1 MRVSTVVL
9 FISIA
14 SLLIAALSVDARG
27 RGGGRSSGG
36 RSRSRSRSRSSSGG
50 SSSKP
55 KITKYTPITPT
66 SVRSPVIR
74 SQTRL
79 GSRTSSFSNV
89 VAGYLVARYF
99 LGNAPVYRS
108 GYPMYRCYVK
118 VPTER
123 ALRITY
129 EEERLLNATGHSCL
143 SSSTTNGRLIEG
155 IDQNRTSLTTTIT
168 YKKSGKTNTV
178 HADEVSLGD
187 IDEQDFEIKTV
198 AQYNVAIVEGTSC
211 SRVEKTVNGTMITL
225 YETNPNKASVLY
237 ANTAL
242 LVLFTIGVALRVL

>member
-9 FISIA
+9 FICIA
-14 SLLIAALSVDARG
+14 ILLIAALSVDARG
-27 RGGGRSSGG
+27 RGGGRGGGRSSGG
-36 RSRSRSRSRSSSGG
+36 RSRSSSRGG

-55 KITKYTPITPT
+55 KISKYTPIKPT

-79 GSRTSSFSNV
+79 GSRTSSFRNV
-89 VAGYLVARYF
+89 VAGYLVARYI

-118 VPTER
+118 VPTQR

-143 SSSTTNGRLIEG
+143 SSSTTNGTLIEG

-168 YKKSGKTNTV
+168 YKKSGKTNTI
-178 HADEVSLGD
+178 HGDEVSLGD
-187 IDEQDFEIKTV
+187 INEQDFEIKTV
-198 AQYNVAIVEGTSC
+198 AQYNVTIVEGTSC
-211 SRVEKTVNGTMITL
+211 SRVEKTVKGTMITL

-242 LVLFTIGVALRVL
+242 LFLFTILVVLGIL

>member
-14 SLLIAALSVDARG
+14 ILLIAVLSAEARG

-36 RSRSRSRSRSSSGG
+36 RSRSSSKSRSSSGG
-50 SSSKP
+50 SSSKR
-55 KITKYTPITPT
+55 KISKYTPIKAT

-79 GSRTSSFSNV
+79 GSRTSSLSNV
-89 VAGYLVARYF
+89 VAGYVFTRY
-99 LGNAPVYRS
+99 LLSNAPVYRS

-129 EEERLLNATGHSCL
+129 EEEKLMKASGHSCL
-143 SSSTTNGRLIEG
+143 WPLTTKATLMEG

-168 YKKSGKTNTV
+168 YKKSGRIKTI
-178 HADEVSLGD
+178 HGDEVSLED
-187 IDEQDFEIKTV
+187 INEQDFEIKTV
-198 AQYNVAIVEGTSC
+198 AQYNTTIVDGTSC
-211 SRVEKTVNGTMITL
+211 SRVEKTVRGTMITL
-225 YETNPNKASVLY
+225 YETNPNKASVLF
-237 ANTAL
+237 ANTEL
-242 LVLFTIGVALRVL
+242 LVLFTIVVALRVL